1 VSVINPVAR
10 EISAKV
16 VFYGPG
22 LSGKTT
28 TLQRIYAAVKPDR
41 RGEMISLA
49 TETDRTIFFDFLPLH
64 AQSVRGLTVRFALY
78 TVPGQV
84 FYGATRKLVLNGA
97 DGVVFVADSQET
109 CADRNVESFESLH
122 QNLKELGAD
131 VERFPIV
138 FQYNKRDLPTAMP
151 VSVMSGMLNFIDA
164 PEFPTN
170 AVSGDGIVAL
180 LRAVTQAVM
189 TSVAAQHPA
198 PPTRPDTDRT
208 LQKPVP
214 AKAAPDGIAS
224 SVFAATARMAAAPV
238 VAKARPQPLSA
249 PLDKDKGWTIVPG
262 PATEPPEPARTAPAP
277 APSMPVPA
285 GISFAPLWPA
295 ERAAAVQAVEKLIAS
310 GDFAGGVS
318 GAAQLLAQLLD
329 DLPGPHGADRTSK
342 ALLLGIDG
350 REYLRVCRLAG
361 GARDQVTARDA
372 LLALHLLVAAQIR
385 TAGV

>member
-1 VSVINPVAR
+1 
-10 EISAKV
+10 
-16 VFYGPG
+16 
-22 LSGKTT
+22 
-28 TLQRIYAAVKPDR
+28 
-41 RGEMISLA
+41 
-49 TETDRTIFFDFLPLH
+49 
-64 AQSVRGLTVRFALY
+64 VRGLTVRFALY

-97 DGVVFVADSQET
+97 DGVVFVADSQES
-109 CADRNVESFESLH
+109 CADRNVESFESLR

-138 FQYNKRDLPTAMP
+138 FQFNKRDLPTAMP

-164 PEFPTN
+164 PEFATN
-170 AVSGDGIVAL
+170 AVSGEGILAL
-180 LRAVTQAVM
+180 LRAITQSVM

-198 PPTRPDTDRT
+198 PTRPDTDRT
-208 LQKPVP
+208 MQRPRP
-214 AKAAPDGIAS
+214 AKTEPDGGIAS
-224 SVFAATARMAAAPV
+224 SVFAATAQMTAPR
-238 VAKARPQPLSA
+238 VAKSKPLSA
-249 PLDKDKGWTIVPG
+249 PLEKDKGWTIVPG
-262 PATEPPEPARTAPAP
+262 PATEPPDPTRTTP

-285 GISFAPLWPA
+285 GVSFAPLWPA
-295 ERAAAVQAVEKLIAS
+295 ERVEAVQAVEKLIAS

-361 GARDQVTARDA
+361 GPRERVTARDA
-372 LLALHLLVAAQIR
+372 LLALHVLIVAQIR
-385 TAGV
+385 AAGV

>member
-28 TLQRIYAAVKPDR
+28 TLQRIYSAVKPER

-97 DGVVFVADSQET
+97 DGVVFVADSQES
-109 CADRNVESFESLH
+109 CADRNVESFESLR
-122 QNLKELGAD
+122 QNLNELGAD

-138 FQYNKRDLPTAMP
+138 FQFNKRDLPTAMP

-164 PEFPTN
+164 PEFATN
-170 AVSGDGIVAL
+170 AVSGEGILAL
-180 LRAVTQAVM
+180 LRAITQSVM

-198 PPTRPDTDRT
+198 PTRPDTDRT
-208 LQKPVP
+208 LHKPRP

-224 SVFAATARMAAAPV
+224 SVFAATARMVAAPL
-238 VAKARPQPLSA
+238 VAKSKSQPLSA
-249 PLDKDKGWTIVPG
+249 PLEKDKGWTIVPG
-262 PATEPPEPARTAPAP
+262 PATEPPGPGRTTPSP
-277 APSMPVPA
+277 APSAPVPA
-285 GISFAPLWPA
+285 GITFAPLWPA
-295 ERAAAVQAVEKLIAS
+295 ERAEAVQAVEKLIAS
-310 GDFAGGVS
+310 GDHAGGVS
-318 GAAQLLAQLLD
+318 SAAQLLGQLLD

-350 REYLRVCRLAG
+350 REYLRVCRLADG
-361 GARDQVTARDA
+361 PRDRVTVRDA
-372 LLALHLLVAAQIR
+372 LLALHLLIAAQVR
-385 TAGV
+385 AAGV